1 MSAGADT
8 SPTLADEAAAGR
20 LLQGIVELTR
30 AVFAAKACSIMSH
43 DPAARE
49 LVFEAVAGEGPGT
62 LVGRRIAAT
71 TGLAGLVA
79 GLREPIAISDVAA
92 DPRFARDVAEQTG
105 FVPTRMS
112 VHPLLYDE
120 RSLGVLSVLDQG
132 AGQPVGLADMNVLA
146 RIATHAGAVLAIVQA
161 AREADSAAV
170 DGGELAG
177 IERVLA
183 SAPAARREAA
193 LALLRRAA
201 RERLALERLLGR
213 GRLRQRL
220 PDKTGP
226 PGSPSGPWDRPDCGR
241 FTQSSRV
248 RDPG

>member
-1 MSAGADT
+1 MSAGPNVAM
-8 SPTLADEAAAGR
+8 LADENGR
-20 LLQGIVELTR
+20 RALLQGIVELAR

-49 LVFEAVAGEGPGT
+49 LVFEAVAGEGAGT
-62 LVGRRIAAT
+62 LVGRRIPAT
-71 TGLAGLVA
+71 TGLAGWSLA
-79 GLREPIAISDVAA
+79 SEEPIAISDVGS
-92 DPRFARDVAEQTG
+92 DPRFAREVAEQTG

-112 VHPLLYDE
+112 VHPLLYGE

-161 AREADSAAV
+161 AREAESVAV

-193 LALLRRAA
+193 LALLT
-201 RERLALERLLGR
+201 ALERLL
-213 GRLRQRL
+213 
-220 PDKTGP
+220 
-226 PGSPSGPWDRPDCGR
+226 SE
-241 FTQSSRV
+241 
-248 RDPG
+248 